1 MKTTKQLLGAR
12 IKELRKFRG
21 FSQEQLSEKV
31 DIDPKYVSFLE
42 CGRSSP
48 SLETMESIARALGV
62 EIKDL
67 FEFAHLQAGGVKA
80 EEIEKLLEGADE
92 EKKRTIMK
100 IIRAVVR

>member
-12 IKELRKFRG
+12 IKELRKYRG
-21 FSQEQLSEKV
+21 LSQEQLAEKV
-31 DIDPKYVSFLE
+31 DVDPKYVSFIE

-48 SLETMESIARALGV
+48 SLETMDSIARALNV

-67 FEFAHLQAGGVKA
+67 FEFMHLQAGGVKV

-100 IIRAVVR
+100 IVRAVVR